1 MCDGV
6 FTEEKDYVF
15 IATTHDS
22 QKYISTFLEE
32 SVLITHDIILENGGI
47 SCRDLIYRIICNYY
61 LSPCGT
67 EIPPSSICPEDCSA
81 VQMECPVA
89 WKIAKL
95 GFKEF
100 INCDDT
106 SALLF
111 PLPNCCK
118 GLGIQDEIQIEE
130 GAFCVLCDCSVMK
143 ECACTPLYY

>member
-6 FTEEKDYVF
+6 FIEEKDYVF
-15 IATTHDS
+15 IATTHGS

-32 SVLITHDIILENGGI
+32 SVLITHNIILENGGI

-67 EIPPSSICPEDCSA
+67 EIPPSSICPEDCFA

-100 INCDDT
+100 ISCDDT

-111 PLPNCCK
+111 PLPNCCT

-130 GAFCVLCDCSVMK
+130 GAFCVLCDCINLV
-143 ECACTPLYY
+143 